1 MPELSHQ
8 TVRLSRGR
16 HGSPSLGMCVM
27 ELASTL
33 AGERFSDHPHSV
45 SPVIAGLL
53 RQYNDAVDDE
63 RRQALI
69 PYAALAVGTRSSK
82 EVERARARRCV
93 QWTAERNS
101 ARVPR
106 WRYAL
111 ARVSRLSA
119 CGAWTAECARGADD
133 EQLAQLRALL
143 DELIGAEET
152 ATVAAIAPERAA
164 TIEREA

>member
-1 MPELSHQ
+1 MPEFSHQ
-8 TVRLSRGR
+8 TVRLSRGK
-16 HGSPSLGMCVM
+16 HGSPALGMCVM

-33 AGERFSDHPHSV
+33 AGERFGDHPRSV

-82 EVERARARRCV
+82 EAERARARRCV
-93 QWTAERNS
+93 RWAAEHS
-101 ARVPR
+101 GARRPR
-106 WRYAL
+106 WRHAL

-119 CGAWTAECARGADD
+119 CGAGAGECARGADD
-133 EQLAQLRALL
+133 ERLAHLRRLL
-143 DELIGAEET
+143 DELIGGT
-152 ATVAAIAPERAA
+152 DGIAAPPAGRAA
-164 TIEREA
+164 AAERRV

>member
-16 HGSPSLGMCVM
+16 HGSPALGMCVM

-33 AGERFSDHPHSV
+33 AGERFSDHPRSV

-53 RQYNDAVDDE
+53 RQYNDAVDDQ

-82 EVERARARRCV
+82 EAERARARRCV
-93 QWTAERNS
+93 EWAAERS
-101 ARVPR
+101 GARLPR
-106 WRYAL
+106 WRSAL

-119 CGAWTAECARGADD
+119 CGAWAAECARGGD
-133 EQLAQLRALL
+133 EQDLAQLRGLL
-143 DELIGAEET
+143 DELIGAGGT
-152 ATVAAIAPERAA
+152 A
-164 TIEREA
+164 TIEALPPRAVERQI

>member
-16 HGSPSLGMCVM
+16 HASPNLGMCVM

-53 RQYNDAVDDE
+53 REYNDAVDDE

-69 PYAALAVGTRSSK
+69 PYAALAVGTRAAK
-82 EVERARARRCV
+82 ETERARAQRCV
-93 QWTAERNS
+93 EWAVKRTGGRP
-101 ARVPR
+101 PR
-106 WRYAL
+106 WRLAL
-111 ARVSRLSA
+111 ARMSRLSA
-119 CGAWTAECARGADD
+119 CGARAGECARGGGD
-133 EQLAQLRALL
+133 EQLAALRALV
-143 DELIGAEET
+143 DELIGP
-152 ATVAAIAPERAA
+152 AAAPVEPLAA
-164 TIEREA
+164 HSTR